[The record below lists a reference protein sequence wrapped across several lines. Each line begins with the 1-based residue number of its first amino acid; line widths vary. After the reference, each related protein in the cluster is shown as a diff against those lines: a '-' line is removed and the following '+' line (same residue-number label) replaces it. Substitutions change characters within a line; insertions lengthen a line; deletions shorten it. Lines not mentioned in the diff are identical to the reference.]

1 MFPFNFIDPGKVK
14 KLVRG
19 GKFREREKREEE
31 RLIDGWRGE
40 KKRTIKRHIP
50 FNGRIK
56 GWKAETEIRQIPI
69 DHSGG
74 QSEE

>member
-1 MFPFNFIDPGKVK
+1 MFPFNFIDAGKVK

-19 GKFREREKREEE
+19 KNLEREKKREEE
-31 RLIDGWRGE
+31 RLIDGWRGK

>member
-1 MFPFNFIDPGKVK
+1 MTVGEARK
-14 KLVRG
+14 RG
-19 GKFREREKREEE
+19 
-31 RLIDGWRGE
+31 
-40 KKRTIKRHIP
+40 TIKRHIP

-74 QSEE
+74 QSEKGRKSGN

>member
-1 MFPFNFIDPGKVK
+1 MFPFNFIDVGEVK
-14 KLVRG
+14 KLIRG
-19 GKFREREKREEE
+19 GNF
-31 RLIDGWRGE
+31 GGE
-40 KKRTIKRHIP
+40 KGRESDWLTVGAARKRGTIKRHIP
-50 FNGRIK
+50 FNRRIK